1 MTPEERELRVKYV
14 DWCSARV
21 AEHLLELSPEE
32 AFDIA
37 ERASQPSSGRQ
48 LRMFDPGR
56 SPLSY
61 PDVVRALTR
70 SVSADLD
77 LPGFAEWA
85 SRYREDPSSFERELL
100 GFRLDPPSQSEKG

>member
-37 ERASQPSSGRQ
+37 E
-48 LRMFDPGR
+48 
-56 SPLSY
+56 
-61 PDVVRALTR
+61 
-70 SVSADLD
+70 
-77 LPGFAEWA
+77 WA
-85 SRYREDPSSFERELL
+85 SRYRQDPSSFERELL